1 MTMSK
6 VRVIARAVARP
17 AKESEVR
24 DLLRGMLAPTRNEVG
39 CDVYELFESH
49 TPGTFYFYE
58 LWESKAALDR
68 HAAAPHHLDLQEQL
82 TGLLAGPFEVS
93 LVHNLG
99 EET

>member
-17 AKESEVR
+17 DKESEVR

-68 HAAAPHHLDLQEQL
+68 HAATPHHLDLQEQL